1 MFSFLEKY
9 NYPLPRRLAR
19 MVISRESVTV
29 PVPLNNMDDGR
40 WTTNAVPWK
49 KDGSKSSEYI
59 HPSLLDNVS
68 IEGFFKLLKFGLWV
82 DYKIRRNT
90 SLTVGDLIRKELEAY
105 PGFRSS
111 SDSTKIQV

>member
-29 PVPLNNMDDGR
+29 PL
-40 WTTNAVPWK
+40 K

-68 IEGFFKLLKFGLWV
+68 IERFFKLLKFGLWV

-90 SLTVGDLIRKELEAY
+90 SLTVGDLIRKELDAY